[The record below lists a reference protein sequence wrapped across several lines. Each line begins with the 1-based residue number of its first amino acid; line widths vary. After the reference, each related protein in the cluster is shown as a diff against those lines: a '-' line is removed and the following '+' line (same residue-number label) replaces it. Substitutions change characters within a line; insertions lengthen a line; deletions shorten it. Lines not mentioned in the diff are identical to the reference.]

1 MKKFIKEKY
10 DETRKLAFSPKYKNK
25 KLVTISI
32 FIFDKIDIIK
42 TKQDTTILTEVNI
55 RNDI

>member
-10 DETRKLAFSPKYKNK
+10 DETRKLTFSPKNKNK